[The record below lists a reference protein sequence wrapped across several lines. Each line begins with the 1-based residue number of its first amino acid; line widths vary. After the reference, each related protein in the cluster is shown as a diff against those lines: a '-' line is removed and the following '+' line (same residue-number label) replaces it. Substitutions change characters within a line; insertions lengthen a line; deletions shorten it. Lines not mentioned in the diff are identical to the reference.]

1 MLRLLG
7 RYVCKT
13 VEVCAF
19 VSDPDVL
26 ETVVQV
32 LEPLIV
38 TRVQPVF
45 PEHLE
50 FSLRDLFG
58 FFELHGVQLNGRVVL
73 LLTIDNLDIYLA
85 ALRCLLV
92 LVILLGAL
100 LLLRSVL
107 LGNFILHNVDGTAF

>member
-1 MLRLLG
+1 LFG
-7 RYVCKT
+7 RSRVCDR
-13 VEVCAF
+13 VEVRTF
-19 VSDPDVL
+19 VGYPDVFQA
-26 ETVVQV
+26 VVQV
-32 LEPLIV
+32 LEPLVIAGV
-38 TRVQPVF
+38 ETVF
-45 PEHLE
+45 AEHLE
-50 FSLRDLFG
+50 FSLGDLFG

-107 LGNFILHNVDGTAF
+107 LGNFILHDVDGTAF